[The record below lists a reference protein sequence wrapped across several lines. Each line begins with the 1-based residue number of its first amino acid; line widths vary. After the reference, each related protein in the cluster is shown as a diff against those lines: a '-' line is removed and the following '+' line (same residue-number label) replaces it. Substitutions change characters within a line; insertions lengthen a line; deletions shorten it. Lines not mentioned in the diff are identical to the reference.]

1 MLPSNLVSFLAKCPY
16 LMGNRYIYW
25 HRNIVI
31 NEFIIIVTIII
42 IIIRYP
48 SPVSS
53 TTPNSSKRGSRNC
66 SIYFASR
73 KYWL

>member
-42 IIIRYP
+42 NYYQVP
-48 SPVSS
+48 
-53 TTPNSSKRGSRNC
+53 
-66 SIYFASR
+66 
-73 KYWL
+73 